1 MTEFMPPRH
10 PGEIIREKILPALGI
25 TVKEAAIQLG
35 VTRAALSRVLNG
47 KAGISPQMALR
58 LEKWLERVYDNQADL
73 WVTEQAL
80 YDLWLVRKKF
90 KSKVKVFNGLKLA
103 A

>member
-1 MTEFMPPRH
+1 MTDLMQPRH
-10 PGEIIREKILPALGI
+10 PGEVIREKILPALGVTI
-25 TVKEAAIQLG
+25 KEAAMQLG
-35 VTRAALSRVLNG
+35 VTRVALSRVLNG
-47 KAGISPQMALR
+47 KAGISPEMALR
-58 LEKWLERVYDNQADL
+58 LEKWLECVYENQTDL
-73 WVTEQAL
+73 WVKEQAL